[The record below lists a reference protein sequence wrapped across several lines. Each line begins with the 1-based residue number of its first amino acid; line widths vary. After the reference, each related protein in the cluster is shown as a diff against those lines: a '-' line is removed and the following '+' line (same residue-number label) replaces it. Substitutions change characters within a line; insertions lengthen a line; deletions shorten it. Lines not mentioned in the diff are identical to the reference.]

1 MFAFLYRLSKCIKEK
16 IFSPNSSVSFSF
28 EKKDNELQGRYN
40 EILNI
45 GEIPIFFCDV
55 NINQYKPYQL
65 PRIIQLLYSFKQ
77 IQDSFEIK
85 EAF

>member
-1 MFAFLYRLSKCIKEK
+1 MYQREN
-16 IFSPNSSVSFSF
+16 IFTELFCFVFIW
-28 EKKDNELQGRYN
+28 KKDNELQRRYN

-45 GEIPIFFCDV
+45 GEIPIFFLWR
-55 NINQYKPYQL
+55 QYKSIQACQL
-65 PRIIQLLYSFKQ
+65 PQIIQLLYSFKQ